1 MATSNKYT
9 GNIEVPVYLGGIAL
23 PLYAEIIDTT
33 EPNLAKNISLDGTLN
48 IDYVNNRR
56 SWTIKWNY
64 ITSAEYDTIRNL
76 YDNQF
81 LANRMPDFYIPSA
94 NFAVPVFINI
104 KDKNIK
110 WNGRMVENFQ
120 ITLEEG
126 YGVS

>member
-1 MATSNKYT
+1 MATSNKYR

-110 WNGRMVENFQ
+110 WNGQMVENFQ